1 MVTAEE
7 RIEEIKGIIP
17 QLLVDAI
24 EKQAPSTLTK
34 TQLREIYET
43 VVEEYQSA
51 LAEAGES
58 VGIISAESIGE
69 PSTQMTLDTKHAS
82 GVAELNVTTGLPR
95 IIEILDGR
103 KAISTPSMDIY
114 LLEEYN
120 NEKDVRR
127 LAYQIKETFLD
138 EVVDEFEIDLEAFA
152 IRAKM
157 RKQRLD
163 MLETDTATVGKKLD
177 RGLKKLDVVVSGDL
191 EITFTFKGKEDNFNE
206 LYRAKDK
213 LRQISIGG
221 VKGISQVLPVKRGD
235 EFVIVTAG
243 SNFKEIL
250 KKDYVDTVRTVT
262 NDIFEVYENFG
273 IEATRSVIIKEV
285 YKVMENQGLNID
297 IRHVMLVADTMC
309 NGITPRGITRYG
321 VIREKASVLARAS
334 FETALN
340 HIINAAI
347 VGERDPMSSIVE
359 NVMVNQYIPSGT
371 GLPRLKTD
379 FAKQ

>member
-7 RIEEIKGIIP
+7 RIDQIRGQLPESLTSRIEEK
-17 QLLVDAI
+17 A
-24 EKQAPSTLTK
+24 EELTK
-34 TQLREIYET
+34 TQLREVYEM
-43 VVEEYQSA
+43 VLEEYENAQ
-51 LAEAGES
+51 AEPGES

-103 KAISTPSMDIY
+103 KEISTPSMEVY
-114 LLEEYN
+114 LLPDFN

-127 LAYQIKETFLD
+127 IAYRIKETFLK
-138 EVVDEFEIDLEAFA
+138 EIVSEFEIDLEAFS
-152 IRAKM
+152 IKAKLIE
-157 RKQRLD
+157 RKMNDIGVDASELAKRL
-163 MLETDTATVGKKLD
+163 GKS
-177 RGLKKLDVVVSGDL
+177 LKKLDVDASADL
-191 EITFTFKGKEDNFNE
+191 ELTFTFKGKEDNFNE
-206 LYRAKDK
+206 LYRTKDK
-213 LRQISIGG
+213 LRDVAISGI
-221 VKGISQVLPVKRGD
+221 KGITQVLPVRRD
-235 EFVIVTAG
+235 EEFVIVTGG
-243 SNFKEIL
+243 SNLKELFKQE
-250 KKDYVDTVRTVT
+250 YVDTQRTTT
-262 NDIFEVYENFG
+262 NDIFEIYANFG
-273 IEATRSVIIKEV
+273 VEASRAGIIKEV
-285 YKVMENQGLNID
+285 FKVMESQGLNID
-297 IRHVMLVADTMC
+297 RRHVMLVADTMC
-309 NGITPRGITRYG
+309 NGIAPHGITRYG

-379 FAKQ
+379 FKN

>member
-1 MVTAEE
+1 MVTADE
-7 RIEEIKGIIP
+7 RIEEIKEIIP
-17 QLLVDAI
+17 ERLVLDI
-24 EKQAPSTLTK
+24 EAKAPKELTK
-34 TQLREIYET
+34 SQLREIYET
-43 VVEEYQSA
+43 VLDEFEHA
-51 LAEAGES
+51 RAEAGES

-103 KAISTPSMDIY
+103 KTIATPSMEIY
-114 LLEEYN
+114 LLAEYN
-120 NEKDVRR
+120 NEQDVRQI
-127 LAYQIKETFLD
+127 AYRIKETFLD
-138 EVVDEFEIDLEAFA
+138 EVVDEFEIDLENFA
-152 IRAKM
+152 ITAQL
-157 RKQRLD
+157 RK
-163 MLETDTATVGKKLD
+163 GKLD
-177 RGLKKLDVVVSGDL
+177 DLGLDAQTIAKKINRTAKKLDVSASGDL
-191 EITFTFKGKEDNFNE
+191 ELTFTFKGKEDNFNE
-206 LYRAKDK
+206 LYRMKDR
-213 LRQISIGG
+213 LRSQPISG
-221 VKGISQVLPVKRGD
+221 VKGISQVLPVRRGE

-243 SNFKEIL
+243 SNIKDVFKKEF
-250 KKDYVDTVRTVT
+250 VDTARTVT
-262 NDIFEVYENFG
+262 NDIYETYANFG

-285 YKVMENQGLNID
+285 FKVMESQGLNID

-309 NGITPRGITRYG
+309 NGIAPRGITRYG

-379 FAKQ
+379 FAKN